1 MRVLLT
7 LHQGS
12 GSGAVH
18 SVVRVARG
26 LAERG
31 VDVRLVCPPDSPV
44 EAQATAW
51 GIRTH
56 PIPLARAGRFT
67 NARLLRDLL
76 ASHPVDIIN
85 AHGSRDREA
94 LVWLKLSRGLPAPLI
109 ITRRSWPRSS
119 WLETRLAARAVDHV
133 SVLSQP
139 MVAPLV
145 RGGIPADRISVIPN
159 GVLLDR
165 IDQPVTSEQLEDWRR
180 RINWSSDRKTVGIV
194 ARPKD
199 QEVVLAALPLVQTPV
214 HLVLA
219 GLDGTALTA
228 PLPPMP
234 ERHRITRLPF
244 DPAIRPLY
252 DLLDLVLHPSRWDAM
267 PQAVLEA
274 LALEKPVIA
283 SDATGNAVIIRNEI
297 DGVLVPGI
305 DAAAWAAAIDRL
317 LTDSA
322 LAARLAASGRRR
334 AREEFP
340 FSRTIDGMIALYRR
354 VLEAG
359 R

>member
-18 SVVRVARG
+18 SVVRVACG

-44 EAQATAW
+44 EAQARAW
-51 GIRTH
+51 KITTH

-67 NARLLRDLL
+67 NARLLRQLL
-76 ASHPVDIIN
+76 ADHPVDLVN
-85 AHGSRDREA
+85 SHGSRDREA
-94 LVWLKLSRGLPAPLI
+94 LTWLKLRRGMSVPLVL
-109 ITRRSWPRSS
+109 TRRSWPRSS
-119 WLETRLAARAVDHV
+119 WLETRLAARAADLIT
-133 SVLSQP
+133 VLSEP

-145 RGGIPADRISVIPN
+145 RHGVPAERIAVIPN

-165 IDQPVTSEQLEDWRR
+165 IDVPVTPEQVDDWRR
-180 RINWSSDRKTVGIV
+180 RINWQPGRKVVGII

-199 QEVVLAALPLVQTPV
+199 QEVVLTALSQVQTPV

-219 GLDGTALTA
+219 GLSGDALTA
-228 PLPPMP
+228 PLPPLP
-234 ERHRITRLPF
+234 ARHLVTRLPF

-252 DLLDLVLHPSRWDAM
+252 ELIDLVLHPSRWDAL

-297 DGVLVPGI
+297 DGLLVPSS
-305 DAAAWAAAIDRL
+305 DAAAWATAIDRL
-317 LTDSA
+317 LTDPV
-322 LAARLAASGRRR
+322 LAARLAASGKIR
-334 AREEFP
+334 ARED
-340 FSRTIDGMIALYRR
+340 FSFTRTIDGMIAMYRR
-354 VLEAG
+354 VLG
-359 R
+359 RT